1 MLNGSNL
8 FGGKTEKKSPA
19 FGIDLGTTN
28 SCISIFKE
36 GSLPEVIP
44 MRNGKPTL
52 PSCVMYMD
60 KDSKPVVGQEAYV
73 NRGKKSVV
81 YSVKKLMGT
90 EKKVEVVAENGD
102 KLTLHPYEVSAEILK
117 ALVENISD
125 RYKVVEDVVITVPA
139 DFNSKQVD
147 DTLKAAKLANL
158 NVLQVLREPTAGSLA
173 LNLDSKINGD
183 FLVYDLGGGT
193 FDASLIY
200 LSCPTKSTDDLF
212 GDIYGFSGLGSEDNN
227 KSKDIA
233 SDYIVKATRG
243 DVNLGGDDLDEIMLN
258 IVLERLKSKGVQ
270 LRYMPEYVKENLK
283 LRLEMRKKD
292 CIDDIVI
299 MNVNYKPIR
308 GKEVNEDVYVYP
320 NDFYKAT
327 LEIFNRTKV
336 YIDEVLKEF
345 STNLKGIVTIG
356 GSTKNKILKELL
368 ELNYNIRVF
377 DDLNPDEAVSLGAAV
392 QSSNLKFGGSNI
404 NILDVLSHGIGVLA
418 DGRITNIIPR
428 DVAVPTS
435 FTRAFGTS
443 RDNQEQVD
451 IHVYSGNSTVP
462 EECVYLGT
470 LNVDNIPKGKVG
482 EVFIKVNLSID
493 SSGSLECYVVSK
505 GVKKKAVLTN
515 VLGSSSALNSTPS
528 KNLTL
533 NEKKVIRWS
542 NFAEKLQNEND
553 REYLLDLIDEF
564 RLDTSVENKII
575 DFMREKKKE
584 NLRQASAPKAHLLM
598 RSSTLEET
606 LEGDSDD

>member
-1 MLNGSNL
+1 MLNDSNL
-8 FGGKTEKKSPA
+8 FGGKTERKSPA

-212 GDIYGFSGLGSEDNN
+212 GDIYGFSDLGSEDNN

-584 NLRQASAPKAHLLM
+584 NLRQASAPKAHLVM